1 MLAKVCEGNGEC
13 SAVES
18 TPNTDYK
25 TTCGD
30 EIERVKMLNLGYL
43 ILDETQLIVL
53 ICQQII
59 EMELVKSSHFTFNSS
74 KIKNS
79 TSSILL
85 TLVNQYH
92 FITQRLRIPFFA
104 KFVV

>member
-59 EMELVKSSHFTFNSS
+59 EMELVKGLHGSVQRTVSLFH
-74 KIKNS
+74 
-79 TSSILL
+79 SITKVL
-85 TLVNQYH
+85 
-92 FITQRLRIPFFA
+92 I
-104 KFVV
+104 